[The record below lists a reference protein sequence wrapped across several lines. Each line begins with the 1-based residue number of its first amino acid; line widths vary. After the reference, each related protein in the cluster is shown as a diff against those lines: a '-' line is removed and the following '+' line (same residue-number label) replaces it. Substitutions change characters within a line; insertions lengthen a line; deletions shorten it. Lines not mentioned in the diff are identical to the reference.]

1 MEKSEVKKIAEQI
14 AACEYI
20 LDSEEYSEE
29 EKNQA
34 QTAMIALIKL
44 ALAVPDIETLLAL
57 DEEVMAIL
65 QN

>member
-20 LDSEEYSEE
+20 LQSDEYSEE
-29 EKNQA
+29 EKDQA
-34 QTAMIALIKL
+34 QKAMIALIQL
-44 ALAVPDIETLLAL
+44 ALAVPDVETLLQL